1 VGVDCGTL
9 HLAKGEISVW
19 DFAGQLE
26 YTATHAF
33 FLSIE
38 VQKGEK
44 RQKIEKKR
52 IYRKGGRGGGGETKQ
67 DKT

>member
-26 YTATHAF
+26 YSATHAF
-33 FLSIE
+33 FLSVE
-38 VQKGEK
+38 VIQK
-44 RQKIEKKR
+44 EKKMER
-52 IYRKGGRGGGGETKQ
+52 APET
-67 DKT
+67 